1 LNKAR
6 AEQKELEAK
15 LGVTPKTLASL
26 PDDVFGG
33 LDYYRKQVEKMADPS
48 GSRAVD
54 VEKRAILEN
63 LLGEIQ
69 VTPYA
74 DTRELELELEL
85 GIGATALPNV
95 LPSGKADAYI
105 VVAGAGFRPPRF
117 ALRLLLPLIATL
129 PRRCGCG

>member
-1 LNKAR
+1 MNKAR

-74 DTRELELELEL
+74 DTRELELEL

-105 VVAGAGFRPPRF
+105 VVAGA
-117 ALRLLLPLIATL
+117 RLSNYMQIEIEPFPLVA
-129 PRRCGCG
+129 